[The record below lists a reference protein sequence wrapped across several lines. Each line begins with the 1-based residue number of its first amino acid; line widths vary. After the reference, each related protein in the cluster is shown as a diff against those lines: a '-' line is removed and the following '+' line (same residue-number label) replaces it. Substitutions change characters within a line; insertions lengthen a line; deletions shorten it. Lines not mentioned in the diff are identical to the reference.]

1 MKNYIKPEIEI
12 STIAPHSDIA
22 TAGMATWIETKLGA
36 EGTAY
41 ISTFE
46 YVSE

>member
-12 STIAPHSDIA
+12 TKIAPHSDIA
-22 TAGMATWIETKLGA
+22 AAGMAQWIETKVGA
-36 EGTAY
+36 ADATY